1 MSDPTK
7 LPGAATAAMMAALGV
22 GTLLLFHFTQV
33 FPGRRP
39 WIKNSG
45 AQMAI
50 AYALIPLAIVGLLRF
65 MPDSADKVTVPYILA
80 LLVFGFP
87 LLVLLVFVLPVAGI
101 VSLFRSY
108 RDVRESPHA
117 YLKGPLEWI
126 LLSQIAGGT
135 LAILFAPVLAVLAP
149 NSLLLS
155 VLTVLIWALGLMTP
169 IAFAIAVFRFNV
181 LALRYS
187 IKRVL
192 GFYGV
197 LLGSTGFVP
206 GFYGVRSYAISVSA
220 TPCGEGIEDCAGEKR
235 KRTVTKLQ
243 RRRTS
248 QNGQRDHYRGEW
260 NDWTEGHDERR
271 GIDHSLKPATAE
283 AEHRRAGADIENEPA
298 DRARRRHRLKSSG
311 KRERQRDPDVTRM
324 ATTGVRYVRWT
335 SPTTPGRSPCS
346 ARAKRLRDPEI
357 AACPCCSR
365 SQKSRR
371 QA

>member
-1 MSDPTK
+1 MDLPNLPAPVFTTVDGVTQGTAALIYMAIGVATWLRAPRDIRTRVFLAFALANLVVLGIPTFWWLRGLSDPRR
-7 LPGAATAAMMAALGV
+7 LPGAATAAMIAALGV
-22 GTLLLFHFTQV
+22 GTLLLFHFSQV

-50 AYALIPLAIVGLLRF
+50 AYALIPIAIVGLLRF

-87 LLVLLVFVLPVAGI
+87 LSVLLVFVLPVAGI

-135 LAILFAPVLAVLAP
+135 LAILFAPVLAKLAP

-181 LALRYS
+181 LALD
-187 IKRVL
+187 
-192 GFYGV
+192 
-197 LLGSTGFVP
+197 
-206 GFYGVRSYAISVSA
+206 A
-220 TPCGEGIEDCAGEKR
+220 
-235 KRTVTKLQ
+235 
-243 RRRTS
+243 
-248 QNGQRDHYRGEW
+248 H
-260 NDWTEGHDERR
+260 
-271 GIDHSLKPATAE
+271 
-283 AEHRRAGADIENEPA
+283 
-298 DRARRRHRLKSSG
+298 
-311 KRERQRDPDVTRM
+311 
-324 ATTGVRYVRWT
+324 
-335 SPTTPGRSPCS
+335 
-346 ARAKRLRDPEI
+346 
-357 AACPCCSR
+357 
-365 SQKSRR
+365 
-371 QA
+371 